1 MKLNQL
7 FALLPI
13 VLLLMRLTSGTS
25 FAQSLPPLTA
35 TEKADLQHHQTYAF
49 LAKEDRHIK
58 GAWETYQ
65 QLKNSGIQVQ
75 HFEVIAIGNAVK
87 SITAEQELGKFIQ
100 EKSDGTFSVTACQ
113 IALDR
118 HKIDKKTLPKA
129 AAVISNGYIRLYQ
142 LQAKRHLVIQ
152 P

>member
-1 MKLNQL
+1 MKLIQL
-7 FALLPI
+7 SALSSY
-13 VLLLMRLTSGTS
+13 VLLLMWLTSGTS

-49 LAKEDRHIK
+49 LAKEARHIK

-65 QLKNSGIQVQ
+65 QLKNAGVPVQ

-87 SITAEQELGKFIQ
+87 SITAEQELGKFIE
-100 EKSDGTFSVTACQ
+100 EKSDGAFSVTVCQ

-118 HKIDKKTLPKA
+118 YQIDKKTLPSA

-142 LQAKRHLVIQ
+142 LQAKKYLVIQ

>member
-7 FALLPI
+7 SALSPL
-13 VLLLMRLTSGTS
+13 VLLLMWLTSSTS

-35 TEKADLQHHQTYAF
+35 TERADLQHHRTYAF
-49 LAKEDRHIK
+49 LAKEDKHIK

-65 QLKNSGIQVQ
+65 QLKNSGVPVQ

-100 EKSDGTFSVTACQ
+100 EKSDGAFSVTVCQ

-118 HKIDKKTLPKA
+118 HQIDKKSLPTA

-142 LQAKRHLVIQ
+142 LQAKKYLVIH

>member
-1 MKLNQL
+1 MKSNQL
-7 FALLPI
+7 SALPGI
-13 VLLLMRLTSGTS
+13 VLLLMWLIAGTS
-25 FAQSLPPLTA
+25 FAQSLPPLTS
-35 TEKADLQHHQTYAF
+35 TEKADLQHHRTYAF

-65 QLKNSGIQVQ
+65 QLKNSGVPVQ
-75 HFEVIAIGNAVK
+75 HFEVVAIGNAVK
-87 SITAEQELGKFIQ
+87 SITAEQELGKYIQ
-100 EKSDGTFSVTACQ
+100 EKSDGAFSVTVCQ

-118 HKIDKKTLPKA
+118 HQIDKKTLPKA

-142 LQAKRHLVIQ
+142 LQAKKYLVIQ